1 MKNTLTIILIILVG
15 LLGLTVFGGYRVW
28 RGVGDLS
35 FANLVNYFG
44 GAAKIEIDQDM
55 KEKLKEEARDLEDR
69 IYNEATE
76 HNPEGDLIPDEWD
89 DKLKKKIKEEAKE
102 RLLEKGKEAT
112 EEAVDDEMNKIIKE
126 DEN

>member
-89 DKLKKKIKEEAKE
+89 DKLKKKIKEESKE

>member
-15 LLGLTVFGGYRVW
+15 LLGLTVFGGYCVW
-28 RGVGDLS
+28 RGVGDLT
-35 FANLVNYFG
+35 FANLVNYFS
-44 GAAKIEIDQDM
+44 GAANVKIDQDT
-55 KEKLKEEARDLEDR
+55 KERLKEEARDLEDK

-89 DKLKKKIKEEAKE
+89 DKLKDKFKEEAKK

-112 EEAVDDEMNKIIKE
+112 EEAIDDEMNKFIEE